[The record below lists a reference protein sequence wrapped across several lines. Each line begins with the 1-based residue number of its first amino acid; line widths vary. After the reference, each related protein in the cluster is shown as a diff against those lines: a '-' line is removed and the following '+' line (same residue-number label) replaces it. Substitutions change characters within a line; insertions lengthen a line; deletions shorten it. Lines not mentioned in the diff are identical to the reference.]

1 MVICGVLG
9 GRTHAIMS
17 IRGNDQK
24 IQNSAVF
31 WLLLDI
37 RERWIKTRA
46 RQTLSKNGRTSTLL
60 SQLSLEGE
68 THTLAFHWG
77 IFFFFM
83 DVFHSYF
90 TIGCWMQ
97 WVGRKLIFLFR
108 IARPKGP
115 NLDLVKTPHTWRQM

>member
-1 MVICGVLG
+1 
-9 GRTHAIMS
+9 MS

-77 IFFFFM
+77 IFFFHGRFP
-83 DVFHSYF
+83 FLLYH
-90 TIGCWMQ
+90 WMLDAMGGQ
-97 WVGRKLIFLFR
+97 KTYLF
-108 IARPKGP
+108 
-115 NLDLVKTPHTWRQM
+115 V